1 MTAKQTIAIDIDDVI
16 ADSTEAL
23 RVSVN
28 ERTGAALTR
37 DHYLNVGGEYW
48 GYYERVWRAHDLI
61 GQVSYKEYAAEMA
74 KDQSDV
80 PLLPGA
86 DLAIHEL
93 AKRFHI
99 IFITARDKKS
109 EQETRRWISEHFAT
123 DDFEVYFC
131 ESHDSAEAKTKGQL
145 CKEFGASVLIDD
157 NVGHCQSAL
166 DENLSAIL
174 FGEYGWQTNV
184 PESMVR
190 CLSWPEVM
198 ERLDYA
204 A

>member
-1 MTAKQTIAIDIDDVI
+1 MTKRTIAIDIDDVI

-37 DHYLNVGGEYW
+37 DHYLKVGGEYW

-61 GQVSYKEYAAEMA
+61 SQVSYKEYAAAMA
-74 KDQSDV
+74 KDQSSV

-86 DLAIHEL
+86 DLAIREL

-109 EQETRRWISEHFAT
+109 EQETRRWIREHFAAN
-123 DDFEVYFC
+123 DFEVYFC
-131 ESHDSAEAKTKGQL
+131 ESHTDTTAKTKGQL
-145 CKEFGASVLIDD
+145 CKDFGASILIDD

-174 FGEYGWQTNV
+174 FGEYGWQADV
-184 PESMVR
+184 PKGMVR
-190 CLSWPEVM
+190 CFDWSEVI
-198 ERLDYA
+198 RQLDYA